1 VGKGGDFEQEAMEET
16 EFGDDREMYADA
28 ESRTGRKPV
37 TKGCAHQV
45 SAAASGAEE
54 DRGKHTGGCAGLATG

>member
-1 VGKGGDFEQEAMEET
+1 MEET